1 MNKILILLLIVGY
14 GVAGTDDYNYR
25 CDQARKANK
34 HDNGDMII
42 NGECFKKEYRIVL
55 SLS

>member
-1 MNKILILLLIVGY
+1 MSANLKFGLFLIALLCAM

-34 HDNGDMII
+34 NETCKMVAS
-42 NGECFKKEYRIVL
+42 KP
-55 SLS
+55 